1 MAPWALVAVLLLLGA
16 CWLVGS
22 WWFDRQRIFKGLAA
36 RAAEGAL
43 VQTARGVVECARVG
57 AGPTLLALHASPGGW
72 DRGLASA
79 QDFLGEGFTVLSPSR
94 PGALRTPLDGAER
107 PEDAAD
113 QLVALLD
120 ALGVDRVAVLAWQHA
135 GPTAIQLALRHP
147 SRVWAVVLESAVTG
161 ATPALGVGAGPL
173 ARGLQGNLSVWR
185 TETRLHA
192 LVRALPLAP
201 RWALRWVL
209 GATLAAQGP
218 REDELIDELLE
229 TPGQLKRLTGLLRCL
244 GPLAPRRP
252 GWENDLRQQAVLQS
266 AALEAIEAP
275 VLLVHG
281 VLDPIV
287 PLEHATR
294 VAHRAPRAE
303 LMLLDRAGH
312 LVWLGRAGTEVRAK
326 ELDFLWRHA
335 PKQTS
340 GPPV

>member
-1 MAPWALVAVLLLLGA
+1 MAPGAVLVVLALLGA
-16 CWLVGS
+16 LWLLGS
-22 WWFDRQRIFKGLAA
+22 WWLDRRRLLQALAA

-43 VQTARGVVECARVG
+43 VQTSRGVVECARVG
-57 AGPTLLALHASPGGW
+57 SGPTLLALHASPGGW

-79 QDFLGEGFTVLSPSR
+79 QDFLGEGFTVLAPSR
-94 PGALRTPLDGAER
+94 PGALRTPLLGAER

-120 ALGVDRVAVLAWQHA
+120 ALGVERVAVLAWQHA

-161 ATPALGVGAGPL
+161 ATPALGAGAGPL
-173 ARGLQGNLSVWR
+173 ARGLGGTLSVWR

-192 LVRALPLAP
+192 LTRALPVAP

-218 REDELIDELLE
+218 REDELIDELIE
-229 TPGQLKRLTGLLRCL
+229 APGQLRRLAGLLRCL
-244 GPLAPRRP
+244 GPLSPRLAA
-252 GWENDLRQQAVLQS
+252 WENDRRQQATLTDTTI
-266 AALEAIEAP
+266 EAIAAP
-275 VLLVHG
+275 VLVVHG

-294 VAHRAPRAE
+294 VAHRAPKAE

-335 PKQTS
+335 PK
-340 GPPV
+340 G

>member
-1 MAPWALVAVLLLLGA
+1 MAPGVVLAVLGLLGA
-16 CWLVGS
+16 IWLLGS
-22 WWFDRQRIFKGLAA
+22 WWFDRQRLLHSLGV

-43 VQTARGVVECARVG
+43 VQTARGAVECARVG
-57 AGPTLLALHASPGGW
+57 AGPTLLVLHASPGGW

-79 QDFLGEGFTVLSPSR
+79 QDFLGEGFTVIAPSR
-94 PGALRTPLDGAER
+94 PGALRTPLSGAEA

-120 ALGVDRVAVLAWQHA
+120 ALGVQQVAVLGWQHA

-147 SRVWAVVLESAVTG
+147 SRVWALVLESAVTG
-161 ATPALGVGAGPL
+161 ASPALGAGEGPL
-173 ARGLQGNLSVWR
+173 ARGLDGGLGVWR

-201 RWALRWVL
+201 RLALRWVL
-209 GATLAAQGP
+209 GATLAARGP
-218 REDELIDELLE
+218 REDELIEELVE
-229 TPGQLKRLTGLLRCL
+229 SPSQIRRLVGLLRAL
-244 GPLAPRRP
+244 GPLRPRMP
-252 GWENDLRQQAVLQS
+252 GWENDRRQQA
-266 AALEAIEAP
+266 ALSDAPLESITAP
-275 VLLVHG
+275 VLVVHG

-294 VAHRAPRAE
+294 VAHRAPKAE

-335 PKQTS
+335 PK
-340 GPPV
+340 